1 MPDGLLRHLRLP
13 HQRKALLRDLARKA
27 ACDEDQAA
35 CFAALGYTPHDRQKE
50 FHEAGLAGAD
60 RRVFLAGRRSGK
72 TTAGAMEVVYQ
83 LLHGDESGR
92 DSRRVLVAAP
102 VLELAERTWRIV
114 HGLLVRQLGFEP
126 RRINDSPVRRELE
139 LPWGSV
145 LLCRSTEGKAL
156 DSILGDS
163 YHMAVLDEAARFP
176 AGVWEA
182 DIEPTLADY
191 LGHALFVSTPRIGWL
206 RDLWER
212 CESPDYPNWVG
223 VHCTSHENPH
233 LSARWLDQRERQ
245 TSRSTYLREYLG
257 QWVSLE
263 GVVYTEWDRE
273 AHVLPE
279 AEYDARYPIDL
290 GIDFG
295 TTAASPF
302 VLLLCQRVDDR
313 LRVFNELRVEGQSTL
328 GCAEKL
334 LRWWDQW
341 RYPRGEVAMA
351 VGDIAARDG
360 RLMLER
366 CLRGE
371 GILGGDRV
379 QTRKQTVESG
389 IERVRNLLRS
399 DRLLVHPRCHGLI
412 EEFSSYTWRTP
423 REDGAPE
430 PGVRKTYD
438 HGLDALRYL
447 VTILQEPGGTM
458 AWGTRQACRDQDK
471 ATFRASTV
479 TANERHAIRAYQ
491 RTFGM
496 TASQAIAHHHMR
508 EFFRAARAAEA
519 AKREAHS
526 DPARRGRIR

>member
-1 MPDGLLRHLRLP
+1 MSSILDHLRLP
-13 HQRKALLRDLARKA
+13 HQRRALLRDLARKA
-27 ACDEDQAA
+27 AQEGDQAA
-35 CFAALGYTPHDRQKE
+35 CFAAVGYTPHDRQRE

-72 TTAGAMEVVYQ
+72 TTAGAMEIVYN
-83 LLHGDESGR
+83 LLHGDETGR

-126 RRINDSPVRRELE
+126 RRVNDSPVRRELE
-139 LPWGSV
+139 LPWGSA

-163 YHMAVLDEAARFP
+163 YHMVLLDEAARLP

-191 LGHALFVSTPRIGWL
+191 QGHALFVSTPRIGWL
-206 RDLWER
+206 RDLWDR
-212 CESPDYPNWVG
+212 CESDAFPNWVG

-233 LSARWLDQRERQ
+233 ISARWLQQREKQ
-245 TSRSTYLREYLG
+245 TSRTTYLREYLG

-263 GVVYTEWDRE
+263 GVVYSEWDRDT
-273 AHVLPE
+273 HVTTR
-279 AEYDARYPIDL
+279 AEYDPRYPIDL

-295 TTAASPF
+295 TTSSSPF
-302 VLLLCQRVDDR
+302 VVLLCQRVDDA
-313 LRVFNELRVEGQSTL
+313 LHVVNELRIEGQSTL
-328 GCAEKL
+328 GCAERL
-334 LRWWDQW
+334 TRWWDDC
-341 RYPRGEVAMA
+341 RYPRGEVALS

-360 RLMLER
+360 RLVLER
-366 CLRGE
+366 HLRGE

-379 QTRKQTVESG
+379 QTRKQTVDSG
-389 IERVRNLLRS
+389 IERIRNLLRH
-399 DRLLVHPRCHGLI
+399 DRLLVHPRCRGLI
-412 EEFSSYTWRTP
+412 EEFASYTWRTP

-447 VTILQEPGGTM
+447 VTLLQEPGGSM
-458 AWGTRQACRDQDK
+458 VWGTRQACRDQDE
-471 ATFRASTV
+471 TSFTASTM
-479 TANERHAIRAYQ
+479 TGNERHAIRTYQ
-491 RTFGM
+491 RTLGM
-496 TASQAIAHHHMR
+496 TAQQAIAHHHMR
-508 EFFRAARAAEA
+508 QVFRAARASEA
-519 AKREAHS
+519 AKRQAHR
-526 DPARRGRIR
+526 DPVYRGRIR